1 MVKKNLDIVKTFFE
15 AGPKGDMD
23 VARDVLHDNIEWIE
37 PDVPGLWFAG
47 IHRGAE
53 AALREVVK
61 PAFEYVEEFN
71 IKVDEYLDAGDEI
84 IVLGRFL
91 GKSKETKKNFEIP
104 SCFVCKVQDGKIVR
118 LRAYHNTVLWLEV
131 IGEREMGIKKK
142 AA

>member
-1 MVKKNLDIVKTFFE
+1 MEKKNLDIVRTFFE
-15 AGPKGDMD
+15 TGPEGDMD
-23 VARDVLHDNIEWIE
+23 AARGVLDDNIEWIE

-61 PAFEYVEEFN
+61 PTFEYVDDFS
-71 IKVDEYLDAGDEI
+71 IMVDEYLDAGDEI

-91 GKSKETKKNFEIP
+91 GKGKETRKSFDIP
-104 SCFVCKVQDGKIVR
+104 ACFVCTVQNGKIIR
-118 LRAYHNTVLWLEV
+118 FRAYHNTALWLDV
-131 IGEREMGIKKK
+131 IGEHAKGIKKK

>member
-1 MVKKNLDIVKTFFE
+1 MKKKNLDIVKTFFE

-23 VARDVLHDNIEWIE
+23 EARDVLDDNIEWIE

-47 IHRGAE
+47 IHQGAE

-61 PAFEYVEEFN
+61 PAFEYVDDFS
-71 IKVDEYLDAGDEI
+71 IVVDEYLDAGHEI

-91 GKSKETKKNFEIP
+91 GKGKETGKNFAIP
-104 SCFVCKVQDGKIVR
+104 ACFVCKVKDGKIVR
-118 LRAYHNTVLWLEV
+118 FRAYHNTALWLEV
-131 IGEREMGIKKK
+131 IGTHVKGITKK